1 MPRQR
6 LIASSKMTHT
16 TGNVAG
22 DHNQAMMELGA
33 TVCLPRAPLCGECP
47 VRALC
52 RTQGEH
58 ATPAR
63 VPQRSLPVACLLD
76 LRKRGPATEVLLV
89 RRAKSATVMP
99 AMFELPTL
107 SLDVVEGMEPAL
119 RVRHSIM
126 STNYYVSVYALR
138 SLAGESE
145 VAVGKGARAAPHALR
160 GSVPAERRELK
171 WTRTSRLAALPLT
184 GLARK
189 ILQRLH
195 IMDEP
200 HVEIAD

>member
-1 MPRQR
+1 
-6 LIASSKMTHT
+6 
-16 TGNVAG
+16 
-22 DHNQAMMELGA
+22 
-33 TVCLPRAPLCGECP
+33 
-47 VRALC
+47 
-52 RTQGEH
+52 
-58 ATPAR
+58 
-63 VPQRSLPVACLLD
+63 
-76 LRKRGPATEVLLV
+76 
-89 RRAKSATVMP
+89 MP

-145 VAVGKGARAAPHALR
+145 AAVGKKARSAVQTVRKDA
-160 GSVPAERRELK
+160 RELK
-171 WTRTSRLAALPLT
+171 WARTTSLAGLPLT

-200 HVEIAD
+200 RVELAD